1 MLKMNGEAVKTDER
15 LTKKKMTLEGMKLIH
30 MQRTKP
36 RERERKRVFV
46 GIGDYGFSK
55 HEKSLAPY

>member
-1 MLKMNGEAVKTDER
+1 
-15 LTKKKMTLEGMKLIH
+15 MTLEGMKLIH
-30 MQRTKP
+30 MQRTRP

>member
-1 MLKMNGEAVKTDER
+1 
-15 LTKKKMTLEGMKLIH
+15 MTLEGMKLIH
-30 MQRTKP
+30 MQRTRP

-55 HEKSLAPY
+55 YEKSLAPY